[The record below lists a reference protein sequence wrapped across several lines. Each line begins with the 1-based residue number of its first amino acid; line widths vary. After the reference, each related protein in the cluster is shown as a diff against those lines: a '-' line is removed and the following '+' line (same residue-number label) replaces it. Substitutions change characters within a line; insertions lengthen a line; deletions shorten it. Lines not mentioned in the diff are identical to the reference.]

1 MRKGGFERIGR
12 AAAIAAL
19 LLSGCSTVLE
29 EERNDDPAVAEVYQ
43 EKLFRSDLVRMIP
56 PDVPREDSA
65 VLARGFIEA
74 WARERVLLHKA
85 EENLSTAQKNVD
97 EQLRD
102 YRESLIVY
110 AYEEALVNQK
120 LDTNISAAEIEAYY
134 GQNGKNF
141 ELKDNIVRVRWF
153 KLRETDRRVLKNVEE
168 LWRSDK
174 PEEFHDLEVLLA
186 QRGSVI
192 NDTHDDWMAF
202 SELQLQVPLRPD
214 NPTDWIPRQHKLTV
228 SDSVGVF
235 FVELLE
241 HRLKNSVSPLDL
253 VRAEIRSI
261 LINQRKLQLI
271 ERMRKDLY
279 DEALAR
285 QDVKLR

>member
-1 MRKGGFERIGR
+1 M
-12 AAAIAAL
+12 IAAL
-19 LLSGCSTVLE
+19 LLSGCGAAQDS
-29 EERNDDPAVAEVYQ
+29 DGDPPVAEAFQ
-43 EKLFRSDLVRMIP
+43 EKLYRSDLVRMIP
-56 PDVPREDSA
+56 PDAAKEDSA
-65 VLARGFIEA
+65 ALARQFIDA

-85 EENLSTAQKNVD
+85 EENLSTAQKDVD
-97 EQLRD
+97 QQLRD

-110 AYEEALVNQK
+110 AYEQALVSQK
-120 LDTNISAAEIEAYY
+120 LDTNISEGEIGAYY
-134 GQNGKNF
+134 TENQKNF
-141 ELKDNIVRVRWF
+141 ELKDNIVRARWF
-153 KLRETDRRVLKNVEE
+153 KLRETDKRVLKKVED
-168 LWRSDK
+168 LWRSDA
-174 PEEFHDLEVLLA
+174 PEKFHDLEVLLA

-214 NPTDWIPRQHKLTV
+214 NPTDWIPRQRKVTV
-228 SDSVGVF
+228 ADSVGVF
-235 FVELLE
+235 FVDLLE
-241 HRLKNSVSPLDL
+241 HRLKNSVSPMEL
-253 VRAEIRSI
+253 VHAEIRSI

>member
-1 MRKGGFERIGR
+1 MRGSHIERNGR
-12 AAAIAAL
+12 AAVIAAL
-19 LLSGCSTVLE
+19 LLSGCGAAGE
-29 EERNDDPAVAEVYQ
+29 QEGGDPPVAEAYQ
-43 EKLFRSDLVRMIP
+43 EKLYRSDLVRMIP
-56 PDVPREDSA
+56 PDAPKEDSVA
-65 VLARGFIEA
+65 LAQQFIDA

-85 EENLSTAQKNVD
+85 EENLSTAQKDVQQ
-97 EQLRD
+97 QLRD

-110 AYEEALVNQK
+110 AYEQALVSQK
-120 LDTNISAAEIEAYY
+120 LDTNISTGEIEAYY
-134 GQNGKNF
+134 AENEKNF
-141 ELKDNIVRVRWF
+141 ELKDNIVRARWF
-153 KLRETDRRVLKNVEE
+153 KLRETDKRVLRKVED

-202 SELQLQVPLRPD
+202 SELQQQVPLRPD
-214 NPTDWIPRQHKLTV
+214 NPTDWIPRQHKV
-228 SDSVGVF
+228 VVADSVGVF
-235 FVELLE
+235 FVDILE
-241 HRLKNSVSPLDL
+241 HRLMNSVSPMEL
-253 VRAEIRSI
+253 VHTEIRSI

>member
-1 MRKGGFERIGR
+1 M
-12 AAAIAAL
+12 IAAL
-19 LLSGCSTVLE
+19 LLSGCGTVQENE
-29 EERNDDPAVAEVYQ
+29 EGGDPPVAEAYQ
-43 EKLFRSDLVRMIP
+43 EKLYRSDLVRMIP
-56 PDVPREDSA
+56 PDAAKEDSA
-65 VLARGFIEA
+65 ALARQFIDA

-85 EENLSTAQKNVD
+85 EENLSTAQKDVD
-97 EQLRD
+97 QQLRD

-110 AYEEALVNQK
+110 AYEQALVSQK
-120 LDTNISAAEIEAYY
+120 LDTNVSAGEIEAYY
-134 GQNGKNF
+134 AENEKNF
-141 ELKDNIVRVRWF
+141 ELKDNIVRARWF
-153 KLRETDRRVLKNVEE
+153 KLRETDKRVLKKVED
-168 LWRSDK
+168 LWRSEK
-174 PEEFHDLEVLLA
+174 PEGFHDLEVLLA

-202 SELQLQVPLRPD
+202 SELQQQVPLRPD
-214 NPTDWIPRQHKLTV
+214 NPTDWIPRQRKVIV

-235 FVELLE
+235 FVDLLE
-241 HRLKNSVSPLDL
+241 HRLKNSVSPLEL
-253 VRAEIRSI
+253 VHAEIRSI